1 MFDFIIFYVK
11 IILLNKYM
19 KLLIKFG
26 VLYMQQDFYIKKIF
40 YACYVKNVVLP
51 ISFLNNIGN
60 KKGKSYVG
68 NKQKL
73 RNSTVRTKTNLIQ
86 KALHNFY
93 NSKMLSFVTLT
104 YSNNMQDV
112 KKAKK
117 DIRLFFI
124 KLKKWWNDPKRF
136 EHLGELKYFY
146 VYEYQER
153 GAIHFHIIFNRKIH
167 KSMLAEWW
175 SHGFN
180 DLRVV
185 RKGTNEFVIK
195 YLGKYVTKSLDDAKS
210 LNQEDVGIKAYAF
223 SRNCKNPI
231 VVRGVKK
238 LTIGDIIKASFN
250 ATNVFYFKTQRDSNG
265 DTVMIGGII
274 ESTVVNDYFKEY
286 EDYERYVYLSALS
299 YKNYLRTSE
308 IGYLIQR
315 DKDVLTWVNKVFG
328 DKVEKIDFR
337 KKVLH

>member
-1 MFDFIIFYVK
+1 MDI
-11 IILLNKYM
+11 
-19 KLLIKFG
+19 
-26 VLYMQQDFYIKKIF
+26 QQDFYVKKIF

-60 KKGKSYVG
+60 KKGKCYVG

-93 NSKMLSFVTLT
+93 NSNMLSFVTLT
-104 YSNNMQDV
+104 YAENMQDV
-112 KKAKK
+112 KQSKK
-117 DIRLFFI
+117 DIRLFFL
-124 KLKKWWNDPKRF
+124 KLKKWWNDPKRAKYM
-136 EHLGELKYFY
+136 GELKYMY

-153 GAIHFHIIFNRKIH
+153 GAVHFHIIFNRKIPYN
-167 KSMLAEWW
+167 MIRDWW
-175 SHGFN
+175 PHAGN
-180 DLRVV
+180 AKGIDLRVV

-231 VVRGVKK
+231 IVRGIKK
-238 LTIGDIIKASFN
+238 LTIGDIIKASFS

-274 ESTVVNDYFKEY
+274 ESTVVNDYFKDY
-286 EDYERYVYLSALS
+286 EDYEKYAYLSALS
-299 YKNYLRTSE
+299 HKHYLRTSE

-315 DKDVLTWVNKVFG
+315 DKDVLTWVDKVFG
-328 DKVEKIDFR
+328 NKVEKIDFK

>member
-1 MFDFIIFYVK
+1 MDI
-11 IILLNKYM
+11 
-19 KLLIKFG
+19 
-26 VLYMQQDFYIKKIF
+26 QQDFYVKKIF

-60 KKGKSYVG
+60 VRGKSYVG

-93 NSKMLSFVTLT
+93 DSKILSFVTLT
-104 YSNNMQDV
+104 YKDNVQDI

-117 DIRLFFI
+117 DIRMFFL

-136 EHLGELKYFY
+136 QKLGELKYFY
-146 VYEYQER
+146 VYEYQSR
-153 GAIHFHIIFNRKIH
+153 GAIHFHIIFNRKVY
-167 KSMLAEWW
+167 KSLLAECW

-180 DLRVV
+180 DLKVV
-185 RKGTNEFVIK
+185 KKGTNEFVIK
-195 YLGKYVTKSLDDAKS
+195 YLGKYVTKSLDDVKS
-210 LNQEDVGIKAYAF
+210 LNQTDVGVKAYAF

-231 VVRGVKK
+231 VVRGIKK
-238 LTIGDIIKASFN
+238 MTIQDIIKASFN

-286 EDYERYVYLSALS
+286 EDYEKYVYLSALS
-299 YKNYLRTSE
+299 HKHYLRTSE
-308 IGYLIQR
+308 IGYLIQKN
-315 DKDVLTWVNKVFG
+315 KDVLTWTEKVFG
-328 DKVEKIDFR
+328 NKVEKIDFKKEFYIR
-337 KKVLH
+337 KKT

>member
-1 MFDFIIFYVK
+1 MDI
-11 IILLNKYM
+11 
-19 KLLIKFG
+19 
-26 VLYMQQDFYIKKIF
+26 QQDFYVKKIF

-51 ISFLNNIGN
+51 ISFLSNIGN
-60 KKGKSYVG
+60 KKGKFYIG

-73 RNSTVRTKTNLIQ
+73 RNNTSRTKTNLIQ

-93 NSKMLSFVTLT
+93 DSTMLSFVTLT
-104 YSNNMQDV
+104 YKDNMQDI

-117 DIRLFFI
+117 DIGLFFI
-124 KLKKWWNDPKRF
+124 KLKKWWNDLKRF
-136 EHLGELKYFY
+136 QHLGELKYFY
-146 VYEYQER
+146 VYEYQSR
-153 GAIHFHIIFNRKIH
+153 CPIHFHVIFNRKIY

-180 DLRVV
+180 DLKVV
-185 RKGTNEFVIK
+185 KKGTNEFVIK
-195 YLGKYVTKSLDDAKS
+195 YLGKYVTKGMDNVKS
-210 LNQEDVGIKAYAF
+210 INQTDVGVKAYAF

-231 VVRGVKK
+231 VVRGIKK

-250 ATNVFYFKTQRDSNG
+250 ATNVFYFKTQKDSNG
-265 DTVMIGGII
+265 NTVMIGGII

-299 YKNYLRTSE
+299 YKYYLWTSE

-315 DKDVLTWVNKVFG
+315 DKDVLSWLDKIFG
-328 DKVEKIDFR
+328 DKVEKIDF
-337 KKVLH
+337 KKRVLH